1 HLLFSSM
8 LRPPPRPTLFPYTTL
23 FRSRGEHLPRRARE
37 REVERR
43 DESRDTDRPAEAHR
57 PFVAQLR
64 RHRATEQPPALR
76 VGVMRGVDALLY
88 VATRLGQDLPH
99 LARHGARD
107 VLLALHEQI
116 ADAVQHLAAD
126 RRGG

>member
-1 HLLFSSM
+1 SRLEDH
-8 LRPPPRPTLFPYTTL
+8 RIPAQE
-23 FRSRGEHLPRRARE
+23 RGEHLPRRDRE

-76 VGVMRGVDALLY
+76 VGVMRGVDALLD
-88 VATRLGQDLPH
+88 VATRLGQDLPR
-99 LARHGARD
+99 LARHGARWGRTWP
-107 VLLALHEQI
+107 
-116 ADAVQHLAAD
+116 
-126 RRGG
+126 RRVARYRRASTPRITPTRR